1 MGVRSKL
8 LETLGRAAI
17 LLVWALAAWGALLV
31 VSAAAN
37 AVGEGPGPAIARLLP
52 DGDGSFWAWL
62 GFVAVLLA
70 LASAILAAVIVV
82 ARRRQGTAT
91 PGK

>member
-8 LETLGRAAI
+8 LGTLGRAAI
-17 LLVWALAAWGALLV
+17 LLAWALVAWGALLA

-52 DGDGSFWAWL
+52 GSDGSFWAWL

-70 LASAILAAVIVV
+70 LASAILGAAIVV
-82 ARRRQGTAT
+82 ARRWQGPAT
-91 PGK
+91 PGG